1 VPVRSNGRQGA
12 TREATRKDF
21 REREKP
27 GRDAWPSTLAAKVLR
42 VAECDVADLPSARH
56 EEGSESCRHRVA
68 IRRYRVRSALRS
80 FISPSLFA
88 SRIAD
93 QIARSNRAHE

>member
-27 GRDAWPSTLAAKVLR
+27 RRDAWPSTLAAKVLR
-42 VAECDVADLPSARH
+42 LACDAADLQAARH
-56 EEGSESCRHRVA
+56 EEGSESCCHRPPISRP
-68 IRRYRVRSALRS
+68 IR
-80 FISPSLFA
+80 
-88 SRIAD
+88 
-93 QIARSNRAHE
+93 